1 MTEYAYC
8 PHCDDGVE
16 FDMLE
21 LAAQTGLDGVTYS
34 YPAKQAVCKTCGSY
48 ASCEPY
54 QKEMGEA
61 FNDAMRT
68 AQDVVSL
75 EKVRDMP
82 RRYHI
87 GKRPL
92 SLLLGW
98 GEITYSRFVEG
109 VVPTPKYS
117 QTIGRLYDNPLEYL
131 NLLKANQH
139 RITGTA
145 YRKSLKAV
153 NAVLEEDYPDA
164 VRLYELA
171 ERFFALA
178 DDDLT
183 NKAMQKLV
191 YYAQGFSA
199 VLLGHPIVTQEP
211 KAWAAGPVY
220 GQLWHELKE
229 DPSFCSR
236 CSGDDSPFSR
246 EEEQLIEAMSFAF
259 RLYSG
264 TMLSEMT
271 HREDPWL
278 KARER
283 AGAVD
288 GEACKEPILMEDIE
302 AYFSG
307 VVEKLDIRI
316 PADIKRYPSM
326 AMKKWGLTS

>member
-16 FDMLE
+16 FDTIE
-21 LAAQTGLDGVTYS
+21 LTTQTELDGAVYS

-48 ASCEPY
+48 ASYAPY
-54 QKEMGEA
+54 QREMGEA
-61 FNDAMRT
+61 FNDAVRA
-68 AQDVVSL
+68 AQGIVSL

-82 RRYHI
+82 KRYHI

-109 VVPTPKYS
+109 AVPTQEYS
-117 QTIGRLYDNPLEYL
+117 ETIEKLYDNPAEYR
-131 NLLKANQH
+131 NLLRANQD
-139 RITGTA
+139 RITGVA
-145 YRKSLKAV
+145 YRKSLRAV
-153 NAVLEEDYPDA
+153 NAVLEEDYPDT

-171 ERFFALA
+171 ERFFSLA
-178 DDDLT
+178 GDDLT

-199 VLLGHPIVTQEP
+199 VLLNHPIVTQEP

-220 GQLWHELKE
+220 GQLWHELRE
-229 DPSFCSR
+229 DSGFCSG
-236 CSGDDSPFSR
+236 CSEGDSPFSR
-246 EEEQLIEAMSFAF
+246 EEEQLIEAVSSAF

-271 HREDPWL
+271 HREAPWL
-278 KARER
+278 KARAR
-283 AGAVD
+283 AGVAD
-288 GEACKEPILMEDIE
+288 GEACKETILMEDIE
-302 AYFSG
+302 TYFSG
-307 VVEKLDIRI
+307 VVEELDIR
-316 PADIKRYPSM
+316 AYEDIKRYPSM
-326 AMKKWGLTS
+326 AMEKWKLIS